1 MARAEC
7 RHHDWSPLLDLR
19 VAALMHVCAG
29 VVAVSMS
36 TSPCNSV
43 AAATTSSPG
52 VGAPATARVV
62 QGSPEEG
69 IHHTAEKT
77 STKVPR
83 K

>member
-19 VAALMHVCAG
+19 VAALMRVCAG

-69 IHHTAEKT
+69 IQHTAEKT
-77 STKVPR
+77 STKMPR